1 MIREN
6 LLLSGYKYEV
16 VYINQNLTY
25 LQAFKLRPSQNSIQK
40 IADLWKCNL
49 NELIIQEIKNEE

>member
-16 VYINQNLTY
+16 VYVDKNLTY
-25 LQAFKLRPSQNSIQK
+25 LQAFRLRPSQNSIQK
-40 IADLWKCNL
+40 IADRWKCEINQ
-49 NELIIQEIKNEE
+49 LIIQEIKNEE